1 MQSPSRN
8 DGEERAEDEGRIKV
22 VFWES
27 EHGDPDVS
35 EDEVLRHKVEKS
47 EELLGDGPRLARHVV
62 EGVVS
67 LADSAKQDGYDTSQM
82 EHLKNHSH
90 VCAIFAWFLGQFC
103 HLEICFFIH
112 ALTNATDDHKYSPLA
127 VALCRF

>member
-1 MQSPSRN
+1 M
-8 DGEERAEDEGRIKV
+8 
-22 VFWES
+22 FWEG

-67 LADSAKQDGYDTSQM
+67 LADSAKQDGHDTSQM
-82 EHLKNHSH
+82 EHLMKEHS
-90 VCAIFAWFLGQFC
+90 
-103 HLEICFFIH
+103 IH
-112 ALTNATDDHKYSPLA
+112 MSVQYL
-127 VALCRF
+127 RGF

>member
-8 DGEERAEDEGRIKV
+8 DGEERAENECWIKV

-27 EHGDPDVS
+27 EHGDSDVS

-47 EELLGDGPRLARHVV
+47 EKLLGDGPRLARHVV

-67 LADSAKQDGYDTSQM
+67 LTDSAKQDGHDTSQM
-82 EHLKNHSH
+82 K
-90 VCAIFAWFLGQFC
+90 
-103 HLEICFFIH
+103 HLEIEHGIH
-112 ALTNATDDHKYSPLA
+112 MSVQYL
-127 VALCRF
+127 RGF